1 MPRLARSDSGQISI
15 LVLIISLALLAGTY
29 LVGAIAQVIA
39 AQQRLDTKAETIA
52 LAGAQELEFN
62 QAQACDV
69 ANEFSASN
77 FGQNPDCRSQ
87 SGTIEIFLSEPNPN
101 PFLSVIIPKIQA
113 RARSGIAVDK

>member
-29 LVGAIAQVIA
+29 LVGDIAQVIV
-39 AQQRLDTKAETIA
+39 AQQRLDAKAETIA

-77 FGQNPDCRSQ
+77 FGLNPDCRSQ

-113 RARSGIAVDK
+113 RARAGIAVDK